1 MNTHLFHFLKIFLDV
16 TRFNT
21 IPQRRLFMVKSG
33 GRLGMCL
40 DMNVNEVEWC
50 NQYLLDLFHCQHR
63 KVSIIHVICIGIQ
76 RIIQLFKAS

>member
-1 MNTHLFHFLKIFLDV
+1 MKTHLFHFLKIFLDV

-40 DMNVNEVEWC
+40 DMNLQLLENGFERIY
-50 NQYLLDLFHCQHR
+50 QYVLDFFHC
-63 KVSIIHVICIGIQ
+63 
-76 RIIQLFKAS
+76 